1 MEADQASG
9 ILGQLP
15 ERLQSD
21 VAYRIATVENI
32 TPNVL
37 KEIEESLESSLRD
50 MLSGNQDAGGP
61 KVVGDIL
68 NLTGSSVEKSVLDN
82 MDDQDP
88 EVAESVRNLMFVFE
102 DISKLTDREI
112 QTLMRE
118 VDQKDLVVAL
128 KSASD
133 EMKEKV
139 LGNMSERVRKFI
151 TEEMEFQGPMW
162 LSEVE
167 EVQLRIVQ
175 QVRQLEEQSQVTIVR
190 GDSDDQ
196 FV

>member
-1 MEADQASG
+1 M
-9 ILGQLP
+9 
-15 ERLQSD
+15 
-21 VAYRIATVENI
+21 
-32 TPNVL
+32 
-37 KEIEESLESSLRD
+37 
-50 MLSGNQDAGGP
+50 DA
-61 KVVGDIL
+61 
-68 NLTGSSVEKSVLDN
+68 
-82 MDDQDP
+82 QDP

-139 LGNMSERVRKFI
+139 LGNMSERVRTFI
-151 TEEMEFQGPMW
+151 TEEMEFQGPMR